1 MTQRMDGMAAGLTTS
16 LDHSDDA
23 IELAILSHL
32 KYTLG
37 RTWDSATMGDL
48 YRSLAL
54 TVRDL
59 SVDAMLETEHRYL
72 RSDVKLVHYLS
83 MEFLIGRSLTN
94 NLISLGV
101 DDVCRDAIGRL
112 GYDI

>member
-1 MTQRMDGMAAGLTTS
+1 MMHPGSAMTRRTEGSAAGLTTA
-16 LDHSDDA
+16 LDRSGDA

-37 RTWDSATMGDL
+37 RAWDTATMGDL
-48 YRSLAL
+48 YRSLAY

-59 SVDAMLETEHRYL
+59 AVDGMLETDHRYL
-72 RSDVKLVHYLS
+72 REDAKLVHYVS

-94 NLISLGV
+94 NLI
-101 DDVCRDAIGRL
+101 
-112 GYDI
+112 